1 LGTVNQTVAGGTPCV
16 TNPLSRTT
24 SAQINVYVGV
34 DPAAVIYSGLA
45 PGFPGLY
52 QMNVTLP
59 SAIAFSG
66 NLPVAIVT
74 PNAVHDQVD
83 IAVQR

>member
-1 LGTVNQTVAGGTPCV
+1 VGG
-16 TNPLSRTT
+16 
-24 SAQINVYVGV
+24 

-66 NLPVAIVT
+66 SIPVAIVT

-83 IAVQR
+83 IIVQR